1 MAATDLLFQAGV
13 VFAVLAVG
21 GAVADRYGQSVIPA
35 YIVAGIVVG
44 PNVPQVFGYSFVL
57 VETREFIDL
66 LAELGIVFLLFFIG
80 LEFNLERLAASRDR
94 ILGAGAIDVG
104 INGTVGAA
112 IGFAL
117 GFSALESLFLAGIV
131 AISSSAI
138 ITKTLIDL
146 GWIADPESETIL
158 GLLVFEDVVVA
169 VYLAVVTAVALGG
182 NGGGVGDVA
191 GVDLA
196 SLDPTGGVGA
206 SIAVSLA
213 VLLALVALAV
223 WGTPLL
229 ERYLATDS
237 NEQFLVRVV
246 AAAAG
251 VAGLALVLGVSEAV
265 AAFFLGA
272 AFGATD
278 HAHRIERVITS
289 ERDLYAA
296 VFFFAIGLETDPAL
310 VAGVLEPLAALAA
323 ITAATKLVSGY
334 WGGRTYGLSE
344 RRSRRVAVAMV
355 ARGEFSLVIAALAAR
370 PEAGL
375 PNGDTIAALAVGYV
389 LVMGVLGT
397 VLMGSSEALE
407 RRFFERRVDGG

>member
-169 VYLAVVTAVALGG
+169 VYLAVVAAIATSGGAGAGTTDLVISVGRAFAVLVAL
-182 NGGGVGDVA
+182 
-191 GVDLA
+191 
-196 SLDPTGGVGA
+196 
-206 SIAVSLA
+206 
-213 VLLALVALAV
+213 VLLAAY
-223 WGTPLL
+223 GTPLL
-229 ERYLATDS
+229 ERLLDTRSD
-237 NEQFLVRVV
+237 EQLLIRVV

-251 VAGLALVLGVSEAV
+251 VGGLALALGVSEAV

-272 AFGATD
+272 AFGGTS

-296 VFFFAIGLETDPAL
+296 VFFLSIGLETDPAL
-310 VAGVLEPLAALAA
+310 VAGVAGPLALLVLVTTASKLA
-323 ITAATKLVSGY
+323 SGY
-334 WGGRTYGLSE
+334 WGGRAYGLSE
-344 RRSRRVAVAMV
+344 RRSVRVAVGLV
-355 ARGEFSLVIAALAAR
+355 ARGEFSLVIAALATR
-370 PEAGL
+370 PDVAL
-375 PNGDTIAALAVGYV
+375 PQGETIAALAVGYV
-389 LVMGVLGT
+389 LVMGLLGT
-397 VLMGSSEALE
+397 VLMRYSGVI
-407 RRFFERRVDGG
+407 ERRVVGSDGGGSGGVGGDTAVE